1 MENNAEAG
9 LRYQVNTSG
18 EQQRIRDLLLNRD
31 TTNQQ
36 FDIAQAGDVV
46 NTANANRQRLAQNQV
61 SQMNRRS
68 SIPGLLG
75 GLL

>member
-1 MENNAEAG
+1 
-9 LRYQVNTSG
+9 
-18 EQQRIRDLLLNRD
+18 LLLNRD

-46 NTANANRQRLAQNQV
+46 ATNNAALQRRAQNDA
-61 SQMNRRS
+61 SNLNRRS